1 MREDIRDVDTFFD
14 DDSGQREQFNEL
26 LKTVQRRAKNA
37 ADDILAKARKANEIV
52 LDKLENNIKLSS
64 IEKRDILDHEQNI
77 LRKKLMSEL
86 VQTKASMILVK
97 NQTDKLARENEKLV
111 PRSAIETGYEQV
123 VSKGKIKS
131 NNSMMLKLQLQQQ
144 YLEGIF
150 FELSSALQNLRE
162 MILVD
167 RVTPIASNIS
177 DLLSEV
183 DRIQAES
190 NYLAGRVEEA
200 EAEVQSLKDL
210 EDDL

>member
-1 MREDIRDVDTFFD
+1 MSEDIRDVDTFFD

-26 LKTVQRRAKNA
+26 LQTVQRRAKNA
-37 ADDILAKARKANEIV
+37 ADDILVKARKANEIV
-52 LDKLENNIKLSS
+52 LNKLENNIKLSS
-64 IEKRDILDHEQNI
+64 NEKRDILDHEQNI

-97 NQTDKLARENEKLV
+97 NQTDKLTREKEKLV
-111 PRSAIETGYEQV
+111 PRAAIETGYEQV
-123 VSKGKIKS
+123 VIKGKIKS

-150 FELSSALQNLRE
+150 AELSTALQNLRE
-162 MILVD
+162 MILID
-167 RVTPIASNIS
+167 RVTPTASNIS

-200 EAEVQSLKDL
+200 EAETQALKDL
-210 EDDL
+210 EEDL

>member
-150 FELSSALQNLRE
+150 FELSSALQKLRE

-167 RVTPIASNIS
+167 RVTPIASSIS

>member
-1 MREDIRDVDTFFD
+1 MSEDIRDVDTFFD
-14 DDSGQREQFNEL
+14 DDSGQKEQFSEL

-37 ADDILAKARKANEIV
+37 ADDILEKARKANEIV

-97 NQTDKLARENEKLV
+97 NQSDKLKRQNEKLI
-111 PRSAIETGYEQV
+111 PRAAIETGYEQV
-123 VSKGKIKS
+123 ISKGKIKS

-150 FELSSALQNLRE
+150 SELSTALQKLKE

-200 EAEVQSLKDL
+200 EAEAQALKDL
-210 EDDL
+210 EEEL